1 MVERPE
7 PRQQK
12 LTPAC
17 NAHWRCHADV
27 RAAQEQFCIGAPEAL
42 RAQASTRAD
51 VKEALRHRKN
61 KSDEKSVLLQSIN
74 LTGFSQSRFSSIG
87 GRSTGGD
94 ASSGRPAVWGSPSCV
109 PGVHPHP
116 RHLNSDQNGAEPP
129 WTAAGQHPTHQ
140 TEARGGGC
148 SAGAACQQRLHT
160 VLPQRACELVRCG
173 VRAGHADETRR
184 RAARRAQP
192 RHAPRHI
199 GCAAA
204 SPPGTRSG
212 AGLCGLQRPLIYI

>member
-61 KSDEKSVLLQSIN
+61 KSDETSVLLQSIN

-116 RHLNSDQNGAEPP
+116 RHLMC
-129 WTAAGQHPTHQ
+129 PTRM
-140 TEARGGGC
+140 AR
-148 SAGAACQQRLHT
+148 S
-160 VLPQRACELVRCG
+160 
-173 VRAGHADETRR
+173 
-184 RAARRAQP
+184 RRAQP
-192 RHAPRHI
+192 PDSTPPTRQRHVAVAAPLVLRASR
-199 GCAAA
+199 GSTPCSRSAPANSSAAA
-204 SPPGTRSG
+204 SAPAMPMKRAAAPLAAPSLAMHRATLAALPPVLLGPAVVPDS
-212 AGLCGLQRPLIYI
+212 AACSAL